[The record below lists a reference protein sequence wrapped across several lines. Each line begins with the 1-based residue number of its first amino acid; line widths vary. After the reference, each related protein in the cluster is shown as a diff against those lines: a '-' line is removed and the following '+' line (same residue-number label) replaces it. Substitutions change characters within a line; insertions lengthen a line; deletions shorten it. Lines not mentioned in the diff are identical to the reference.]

1 MRTESKLPPQ
11 FLRAL
16 ATLIFA
22 TAPVAAFAHGKPQRP
37 PQLSPAKPATL
48 IGSCEGLLAQLTG
61 LPNTAITGSTTV
73 AAGALQV
80 AGQPVAEHCRV
91 TGRMNDVTHKVTQVA
106 AGLQKQATG
115 TWDKLEGVFESRVER
130 ALKRLSVPTNREIN
144 ALAKRVEEL
153 GRSMAAATKAKPA
166 RKAPAKR
173 AKTAKK
179 AAKRAAA

>member
-1 MRTESKLPPQ
+1 MVKKLKAMANKSRGDSQLAGAIKES
-11 FLRAL
+11 AHEIWL
-16 ATLIFA
+16 AGLG
-22 TAPVAAFAHGKPQRP
+22 AFAKAQEEGQKVFKALVREGSSMQQRTM
-37 PQLSPAKPATL
+37 KATEEKV
-48 IGSCEGLLAQLTG
+48 GD
-61 LPNTAITGSTTV
+61 
-73 AAGALQV
+73 
-80 AGQPVAEHCRV
+80 V
-91 TGRMNDVTHKVTQVA
+91 TGRMNEVTNKVTQVA

-153 GRSMAAATKAKPA
+153 GRSVASATKAKPA

-179 AAKRAAA
+179 AAKRA